1 MSAIIQRL
9 TELNKLDITLPISK
23 ESIQINKINLELQ
36 SKFEDFAR
44 DVRNE
49 ITASTQYIQ
58 FINKHIRKETSG
70 GLHYLDK
77 LFVLLQW
84 FNDLK
89 KEENIKCEISEIEIP
104 DFIIDLNGE
113 DLVFK
118 FEFPTIVKELAY
130 LKYILDTKKDDM
142 KATDVLFYFTFRFIN
157 SINIDE
163 ETLKAEDIASS
174 ESVYNLLSMGKITS
188 ITEHL
193 DKVFKPIQPLRNLEV
208 DPRVFFA

>member
-23 ESIQINKINLELQ
+23 EAIQINKINLELQ

-49 ITASTQYIQ
+49 ITASTQYIE

-70 GLHYLDK
+70 NIHYLDK

-89 KEENIKCEISEIEIP
+89 KEESIECEISEIEIP
-104 DFIIDLNGE
+104 DFIINLNGE

-118 FEFPTIVKELAY
+118 FELPTIVKELAY

-157 SINIDE
+157 SINIGE
-163 ETLKAEDIASS
+163 ETLKAEDIESS

-188 ITEHL
+188 ITDHIDEVL
-193 DKVFKPIQPLRNLEV
+193 KPIQPVRNLEV